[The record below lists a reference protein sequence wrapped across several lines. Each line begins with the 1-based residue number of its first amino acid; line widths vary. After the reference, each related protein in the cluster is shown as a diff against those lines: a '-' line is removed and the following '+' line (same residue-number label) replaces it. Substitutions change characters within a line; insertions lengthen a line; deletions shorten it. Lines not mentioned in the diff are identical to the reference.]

1 MANLYDI
8 KENVRWLQYLAE
20 MSELNEEQQE
30 ELEQQIMQLELD
42 REEILEEYVKI
53 IKNLEADIE
62 AFAEAARE
70 FLKKKHRAQKNVEYL
85 RRQIIGDLNDKNE
98 VKKRVG
104 HFTIG
109 TARTPGKIVIE
120 NEDLVSDEF
129 KKVKLEVSKSAIQDH
144 IKATGNVPDGVDFE
158 RGVRLSIR

>member
-20 MSELNEEQQE
+20 MSDLNEEQQE
-30 ELEQQIMQLELD
+30 ELDQQLEQLELD
-42 REEILEEYVKI
+42 REEVLEEYVKI

-62 AFAEAARE
+62 AFAEASRE

-85 RRQIIGDLNDKNE
+85 RKQVINDLDNNDE
-98 VKKRVG
+98 HKKRVG

-120 NEDLVSDEF
+120 NEELVSEEF

-144 IKATGNVPDGVDFE
+144 IKSTGNVPTGVEFE
-158 RGVRLSIR
+158 RGIRLSIR